1 MAQVQ
6 LSIPL
11 TYNAGEWRISKQV
24 IGPRGGKHWEKII
37 SQPATGGEY
46 HTSLEPGLYK
56 ETYWSNGWPTSSTF
70 EVK

>member
-1 MAQVQ
+1 MTQVN

-11 TYNAGEWRISKQV
+11 AYNPGEWRISKQV
-24 IGPRGGKHWEKII
+24 TGPRGGKKWATVI

-46 HTSLEPGLYK
+46 RTSLEPGMYK
-56 ETYWSNGWPTSSTF
+56 ETYWTNGWPTSRTF